1 MNQVGSIVGEILR
14 TAEAEGVEREQTI
27 RAAVGDQGLLA
38 WVADTHGDDFAD
50 LFPDDLT
57 VEEYAAT
64 VNETGVDEAKK
75 RLRLCSTCPEY
86 GGGCASEYETD
97 RGKAPCWD
105 REKGLRLEW
114 CRRWP
119 EHIVRK
125 KLTSVGVGSRLL
137 GCRFDTYNPANGK
150 QTRAKLKCEAYA
162 KEFKRGSTKRN
173 LLLAGSNFGIGKTH
187 LSVSVVADLLAR
199 YRIRTAMFVYVPE
212 FLERIRRSYSRE
224 EPDGERLI
232 EKASNTDLLV
242 LDDLLAHRTTEWVQE
257 QMNLISN
264 ARWSNGRPTIIT
276 TNEGPDE
283 MTTTIGPRAASRLLG
298 DALAVHVDG
307 EDHRW
312 QK

>member
-1 MNQVGSIVGEILR
+1 MKQVGSIVNEILKAA
-14 TAEAEGVEREQTI
+14 TAEGVERERVM
-27 RAAVGDQGLLA
+27 RAHVGDKGILA

-50 LFPDDLT
+50 LFPDDVT

-64 VNETGVDEAKK
+64 VNDTGVEEAKK
-75 RLRLCSTCPEY
+75 RLVLCSTCPDH
-86 GGGCASEYETD
+86 GGGCASEYEHD

-114 CRRWP
+114 CKRWP
-119 EHIVRK
+119 EQILRK
-125 KLTSVGVGSRLL
+125 KLTSIGIGSRLI
-137 GCRFDTYNPANGK
+137 GSRFDTYKPSNGK
-150 QTRAKLKCEAYA
+150 QKRAKVKCEEYA
-162 KEFKRGSTKRN
+162 KEFKRGTTTKN
-173 LLLAGSNFGIGKTH
+173 LLIAGSNFGIGKTH
-187 LSVSVVADLLAR
+187 LAISVVADLLAR

-212 FLERIRRSYSRE
+212 FLERIRRSYSHE
-224 EPDGERLI
+224 EPDGARLI
-232 EKASNTDLLV
+232 ENASTTDLLV

-264 ARWSNGRPTIIT
+264 ARWSNGLPTIIT

-298 DALAVHVDG
+298 DTQAVAVDG
-307 EDHRW
+307 EDKRW